1 MQNHKRFNTTGV
13 CIPKLHYMVDISAV
27 VEQIVNEYISNGEY
41 FTINRARQFGKT
53 TLLEQLHTSLKQSYI
68 IIYISFES
76 ADDCFVSL
84 YTFAQGFVNKV
95 ARTLEGSRISK
106 EASDIWSEPIS
117 RELPIDSLNQKI
129 TNFCR
134 ACDQEVILMI
144 DEVDKSSDNQIFLS
158 FLGLLREKYLAR
170 TAGRDSTF
178 QSVILAGVYDIKNL
192 KLKLRPGEEI
202 KYNSPWNVAADFTL
216 DMSLSKNGIAGMLRD
231 YEQDYHTGM
240 DIEKTAD
247 MIYSYTKGY
256 PFLVSY
262 ICKRVDEKIAGSTD
276 FPDRKTA
283 WTKMGILCAI
293 RQLVKQPNALYD
305 DMIKHVEEYPE
316 LREMLA
322 NILFGGQVYVYHEY
336 DKAVN
341 IGSMFG
347 FVTNKDGN
355 VAVANRIFETQLYD
369 YFLADETRK
378 NDQQREAL
386 PVTNQFI
393 VNGQLD
399 MDLVMIKFYEY
410 YTGLYSEEDERFAE
424 NYGRKIFLMYLKPII
439 NGTGNFYV
447 EDQSRTKLRSDIV
460 VDYRGKQYVIEC
472 KIWHGDAYNQRGE
485 EQLGDYLEAYGSKRG
500 YLLSFNF
507 NQNKK
512 TGIKEIVC
520 REKRILEVMV

>member
-1 MQNHKRFNTTGV
+1 MVNFAVTGSKERQDYMQNHKRFNTTGV
-13 CIPKLHYMVDISAV
+13 CIPKLHYMVDISAA

-53 TLLEQLHTSLKQSYI
+53 TLLEQLHTNLKQSYI

-95 ARTLEGSRISK
+95 ARALEGSRISK

-129 TNFCR
+129 TNFCK

-247 MIYSYTKGY
+247 MIYAYTKGY

-276 FPDRKTA
+276 FPDRRTA

-305 DMIKHVEEYPE
+305 DMIKHVAEYPE
-316 LREMLA
+316 LREMLT

-399 MDLVMIKFYEY
+399 
-410 YTGLYSEEDERFAE
+410 
-424 NYGRKIFLMYLKPII
+424 
-439 NGTGNFYV
+439 
-447 EDQSRTKLRSDIV
+447 
-460 VDYRGKQYVIEC
+460 
-472 KIWHGDAYNQRGE
+472 
-485 EQLGDYLEAYGSKRG
+485 
-500 YLLSFNF
+500 
-507 NQNKK
+507 
-512 TGIKEIVC
+512 
-520 REKRILEVMV
+520 